1 MIYSIP
7 FSINPFLKQVFRF
20 FLGAQ
25 DFYNNLQN
33 FNCDEEAGK
42 RGFYHR

>member
-1 MIYSIP
+1 MQD
-7 FSINPFLKQVFRF
+7 FSDIFS
-20 FLGAQ
+20 GAA

-33 FNCDEEAGK
+33 FNCEEEAGK